1 VSVRLRRL
9 LWVGGWPARAIL
21 LALVRLYRLTLGQVV
36 GGRCRFHPSCSAY
49 AEQAIS
55 QVGAVR
61 GVALTAWRVI
71 RCSPLSSGGVDY
83 PPKRPVYDNPIQ
95 PVEVGSGSERGRG
108 APTTERV
115 PA

>member
-1 VSVRLRRL
+1 VSALLRRL

-21 LALVRLYRLTLGQVV
+21 LTLVRLYRLTLGQVV
-36 GGRCRFHPSCSAY
+36 GGGCRFHPSCSAY

-71 RCSPLSSGGVDY
+71 RCSPLSRGGVDY
-83 PPKRPVYDNPIQ
+83 PPKRPLYDSNIRPA
-95 PVEVGSGSERGRG
+95 EVGSGTGRG
-108 APTTERV
+108 APPAERV